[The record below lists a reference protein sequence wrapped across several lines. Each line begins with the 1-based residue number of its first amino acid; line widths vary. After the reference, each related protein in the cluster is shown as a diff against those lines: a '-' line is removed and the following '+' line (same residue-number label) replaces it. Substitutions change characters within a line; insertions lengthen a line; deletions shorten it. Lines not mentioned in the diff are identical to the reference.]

1 MAKNIT
7 KSVTVGTSAVNVATA
22 LGLAANVACTEMVL
36 QNHDTNSGDIYF
48 GESSVSTINGLKLVA
63 DYTERAAGNEPIQ
76 LGDIFIIATAAA
88 QRVNIHV
95 RV

>member
-36 QNHDTNSGDIYF
+36 QNHDGNNAFIYF
-48 GESSVSTINGLKLVA
+48 GESDVSTTNGMRLDA

-76 LGDIFIIATAAA
+76 LGDIFVIATAAS

-95 RV
+95 RI